1 MLLTACPS
9 RFGQNNEVVPI
20 TDRAPP
26 IWLRVIPEEPG
37 FFHGVGFTAQSNDP
51 AADQKQAA
59 LRAREA
65 MVGEITSSLK
75 RSLSN
80 NGIEARLWE
89 RLSWEGVLAD
99 LEQIP
104 PTDVYLEQHKHR
116 LWAYVKV
123 GRADLQQLLERRKVQ
138 LEGRARKH
146 IAQAEL
152 FWQSGQLV
160 EALREQ
166 LAALH
171 RLAGPEGLMI
181 ASGGSLLRVEVE
193 RGLARMLE
201 RLTLAR
207 MAGPEGGHPSQLRDV
222 PLVVKATRRDDNTP
236 LVKLPVAFRFT
247 RGAGSVT
254 PTGLTDGAGQVS
266 AQLFSVDPRVSPAEV
281 LASPDLQALLTA
293 SKLTPLPDAVL
304 DALQLP
310 AAAFTF
316 SLNPPRLLLTHI
328 ERGGTG
334 GARSSQVINELGE
347 AFRQQGITVSD
358 ASVSLLVN
366 PETFQKVETGKPI
379 GLISEADFIGVIS
392 ISLERI
398 KPQKGRYQTV
408 FTGEGLALFRLY
420 DVTRSML
427 IMDIRMEQSVS
438 GFSKGDVERTFF
450 LQSMDELRTKVLD
463 QLAEDPLHMR
473 NR

>member
-1 MLLTACPS
+1 M
-9 RFGQNNEVVPI
+9 PI

-37 FFHGVGFTAQSNDP
+37 FFHGVGFTSQSNDP

-75 RSLSN
+75 RSLSG
-80 NGIEARLWE
+80 NGIEPGMWE
-89 RLSWEGVLAD
+89 RLSWEGVLTD
-99 LEQIP
+99 LEQLTP
-104 PTDVYLEQHKHR
+104 ADVYLEQHKHR
-116 LWAYVKV
+116 VWAYVKV
-123 GRADLQQLLERRKVQ
+123 GRADLQQLLERRKGQ

-146 IAQAEL
+146 VAQAET
-152 FWQSGQLV
+152 FWQAGQLV

-181 ASGGSLLRVEVE
+181 SSGGTLLRVEVE
-193 RGLARMLE
+193 RGLSRMLD
-201 RLTLAR
+201 RLTLSR
-207 MAGPEGGHPSQLRDV
+207 VAGPDGGHPSQLRDV
-222 PLVVKATRRDDNTP
+222 PLVLKATRKDDNTP

-254 PTGLTDGAGQVS
+254 PTGLTDGSGQVS

-293 SKLTPLPDAVL
+293 SKLTPLPDTVL
-304 DALQLP
+304 DPLKLP

-316 SLNPPRLLLTHI
+316 TLNPPRLLLTHI

-334 GARSSQVINELGE
+334 GARSSLVINELGE

-379 GLISEADFIGVIS
+379 GPISEADFIGVVS

-427 IMDIRMEQSVS
+427 IMDIRMNQSVS
-438 GFSKGDVERTFF
+438 GFSKGDVERNFF
-450 LQSMDELRTKVLD
+450 LQSMDELRTKVMD